1 MTLELKVAQVVAFAV
16 REATAPL
23 LARIAALE
31 ARPQPPAGEKG
42 DRGPEGPQGMPGRDG
57 EKGDRGPEGPQGMP
71 GRDGE
76 KGDRGP
82 EGPQGMPG
90 RDGAPAESLV
100 EFGLTD
106 QVITASAEML
116 LRKELAALEAAAPP
130 RVTKRVV
137 RDAQGKITRVIE
149 EPVRG

>member
-31 ARPQPPAGEKG
+31 ARPQPPA
-42 DRGPEGPQGMPGRDG
+42 G